1 MNDNDDNE
9 RRASDTMNDTDAS
22 SRHRVDADHTV
33 YDDGGKTS
41 ERAEGAR
48 DTRSVLEA
56 AEDMSGDRGNQ
67 YGGPEENM
75 AAVCR
80 LWNAYIDN
88 KTGLPLDSE
97 MDDMLEPSDV
107 SQMMVLLKMA
117 RCQTGGTDRETLADE
132 AGYVRV
138 CAETEGV
145 NGR

>member
-1 MNDNDDNE
+1 MNNNNDNGRRVSDVMNDIN
-9 RRASDTMNDTDAS
+9 AAF
-22 SRHRVDADHTV
+22 RHRVEA
-33 YDDGGKTS
+33 DGGKTS

-56 AEDMSGDRGNQ
+56 AEDMAGDRGEQ

-88 KTGLPLDSE
+88 EMNLPANDNLRDLLD
-97 MDDMLEPSDV
+97 PSDV
-107 SQMMVLLKMA
+107 AQMMVLLKMA
-117 RCQTGGTDRETLADE
+117 RCQTGGEDRETLADE

-138 CAETEGV
+138 CAEVEGV